1 MPISREPDQ
10 EKGIGEKRGFFRY
23 FLAVTKGFNS
33 YVFNA
38 TFHTDDNSNQ
48 GFMKWTS
55 LLL

>member
-38 TFHTDDNSNQ
+38 TFHTDDNS
-48 GFMKWTS
+48 KTS

>member
-1 MPISREPDQ
+1 MSREPDQ

-23 FLAVTKGFNS
+23 FLPVTKGFNS

-38 TFHTDDNSNQ
+38 TFHTDDNSNK